1 MCVILW
7 KRSSCACEEPP
18 NRRAGLLFV
27 SNSNIDLIGILICK
41 TICYIRLT
49 MIGGVATAVLLYTP
63 EVSPPLKLIGIN
75 PYIALVNIM
84 ASRVFRRTR
93 AGLIQENEISTSAL
107 AEAMA
112 DSHNQFFFGGNSG
125 GGGSRGTGIES

>member
-1 MCVILW
+1 MI
-7 KRSSCACEEPP
+7 
-18 NRRAGLLFV
+18 AGIIAGAFAFIPGVPALL
-27 SNSNIDLIGILICK
+27 
-41 TICYIRLT
+41 
-49 MIGGVATAVLLYTP
+49 ALLV
-63 EVSPPLKLIGIN
+63 VSP
-75 PYIALVNIM
+75 YAALVNIM

-112 DSHNQFFFGGNSG
+112 DSHNEIFFGGNSG